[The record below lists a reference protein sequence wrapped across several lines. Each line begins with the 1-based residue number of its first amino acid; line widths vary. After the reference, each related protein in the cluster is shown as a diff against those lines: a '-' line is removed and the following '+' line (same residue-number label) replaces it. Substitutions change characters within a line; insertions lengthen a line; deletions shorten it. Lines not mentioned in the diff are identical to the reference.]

1 MKLPKSQKKHT
12 FWEIS
17 MLFLVCFI
25 FIFNLQKKCIYETCD
40 GFTCVLKQKSSIF
53 TCVLKQEVS
62 NFTCVLKQLFSKIF
76 A

>member
-1 MKLPKSQKKHT
+1 M
-12 FWEIS
+12 IS
-17 MLFLVCFI
+17 YSIPPYPPSPLSFLRLRCY
-25 FIFNLQKKCIYETCD
+25 NDNETCD